1 MNNGVLYNI
10 GRDGCFVLFYSFSE
24 RANVFVVLHARPDN
38 VDACK
43 AEDAVSQ
50 NSRGLLLFKPRR
62 EECVAPRQPFPHGG
76 SLRTDK
82 SYVGDNLL
90 PSSTCDKKAQQFTF
104 GKF

>member
-10 GRDGCFVLFYSFSE
+10 GRDGCFVLFYSHSE
-24 RANVFVVLHARPDN
+24 AADVFAVVHGRQNN

-43 AEDAVSQ
+43 AEQVVSQ
-50 NSRGLLLFKPRR
+50 NSGGLLLFKPRR
-62 EECVAPRQPFPHGG
+62 GKCVAPRAPAKG
-76 SLRTDK
+76 SFRTDK
-82 SYVGDNLL
+82 SYVGDHLL